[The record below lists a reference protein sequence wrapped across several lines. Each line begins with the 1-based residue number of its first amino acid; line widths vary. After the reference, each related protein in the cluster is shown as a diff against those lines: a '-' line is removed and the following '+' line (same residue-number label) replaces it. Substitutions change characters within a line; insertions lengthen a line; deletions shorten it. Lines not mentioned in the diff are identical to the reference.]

1 MQSKVENFKL
11 KILSEYYTLFLVYL
25 KNFFIEKI
33 NLEIFLYLTDDKFE
47 EIHLQKREIDRK

>member
-25 KNFFIEKI
+25 KNFFIEKT

-47 EIHLQKREIDRK
+47 EIYL